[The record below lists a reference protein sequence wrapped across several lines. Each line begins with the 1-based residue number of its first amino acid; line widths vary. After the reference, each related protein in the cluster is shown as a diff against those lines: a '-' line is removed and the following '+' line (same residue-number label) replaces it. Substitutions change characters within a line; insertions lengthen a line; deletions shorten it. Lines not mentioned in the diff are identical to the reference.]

1 MIKGLTPLILNIL
14 LLFNMKKK
22 KNEKFVLFKTPF
34 MKPLLSRFTPQ
45 NVLSLWSDPRI
56 APMRRLKVHLVTH
69 WIYAIFV
76 NAHILKMEPQ
86 APL

>member
-22 KNEKFVLFKTPF
+22 KKNEKFVLFKTPF
-34 MKPLLSRFTPQ
+34 MKPLLSHFTPQ

-56 APMRRLKVHLVTH
+56 APLRQLKVHLVT
-69 WIYAIFV
+69 Y
-76 NAHILKMEPQ
+76 
-86 APL
+86 